1 MIPMLLK
8 MKIPRTTKE
17 PITLYFPLFIAWIIL
32 FIILLAFLPILLLVA
47 LFTWHKGYGKILVLS
62 YPMLFALL
70 WNMQGLLIDVEAKK
84 DTVFLSFI

>member
-1 MIPMLLK
+1 MIPMLIK
-8 MKIPRTTKE
+8 MKIPRRTKK
-17 PITLYFPLFIAWIIL
+17 PITLYLPLFIAWLIL
-32 FIILLAFLPILLLVA
+32 FVILLVFLPILLLVA

-70 WNMQGLLIDVEAKK
+70 WNLQGLLIDVEYKR